1 MGRFKEYLVG
11 RIKNFGWISGMVR
24 GKRGWFLFRKIP
36 LAHLQSDEKEKRSL
50 EEVWVGLLGSYCCC
64 P

>member
-11 RIKNFGWISGMVR
+11 RIKNFGWISDMVR

-36 LAHLQSDEKEKRSL
+36 LARLQSDEKEKRSL
-50 EEVWVGLLGSYCCC
+50 EEEWVGLLGSYCCC

>member
-11 RIKNFGWISGMVR
+11 RIKNFGRISDVVR
-24 GKRGWFLFRKIP
+24 GKRGWFLFQKIP
-36 LAHLQSDEKEKRSL
+36 LAHFQSDETKKKSL
-50 EEVWVGLLGSYCCC
+50 EEVWVGFLGSYCCC